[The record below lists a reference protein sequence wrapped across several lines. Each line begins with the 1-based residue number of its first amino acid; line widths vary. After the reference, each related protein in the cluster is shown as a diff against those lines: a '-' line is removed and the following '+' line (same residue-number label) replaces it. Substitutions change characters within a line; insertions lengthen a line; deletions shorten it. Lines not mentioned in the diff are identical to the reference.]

1 MNVIVV
7 TGNLGQDAELIKV
20 GDKQVVKFSIASRE
34 RDKTIWFRC
43 DWWTAADLTK
53 YMKKG
58 QDVRVSG
65 RIDET
70 EKDGRK
76 YQTIVV
82 QSFELGPKHQTT
94 EQQTND
100 LPY

>member
-7 TGNLGQDAELIKV
+7 TGRLGQDAKLIKV
-20 GDKQVVKFSIASRE
+20 GEKQVVKFSIASSE
-34 RDKTIWFRC
+34 RNKTIWFEC
-43 DWWTAADLTK
+43 DWWTSADLTK
-53 YMKKG
+53 YMIKG

-82 QSFELGPKHQTT
+82 QSFELGPKHHAP
-94 EQQTND
+94 EQQNDD